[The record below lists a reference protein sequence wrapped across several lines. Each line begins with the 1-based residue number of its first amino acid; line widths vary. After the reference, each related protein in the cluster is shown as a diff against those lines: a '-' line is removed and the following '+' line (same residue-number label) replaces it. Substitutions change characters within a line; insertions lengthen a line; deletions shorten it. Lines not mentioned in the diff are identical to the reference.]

1 MLMFLKSHQT
11 FITLLLSLAHL
22 FQERIYNPDWSSCLK
37 YLKLEVFVVWV
48 WSFCFIKMVRYLG
61 KGTQFLTQFISYILY
76 THSLKIILNK
86 YFLMYLSLT
95 ETYDIRSDIQLSF
108 FAVMLMLKSIVF

>member
-22 FQERIYNPDWSSCLK
+22 FQERIYNPDWSSCPK

-86 YFLMYLSLT
+86 YFFNVPKF
-95 ETYDIRSDIQLSF
+95 D
-108 FAVMLMLKSIVF
+108 